1 MGCFHFEIIPQD
13 KGILMIGTKKACKK
27 LHAWLKLICEQ
38 QEEILKP
45 EAKMTDDSKELEN
58 AVKCEFEIQQDLI
71 KYAIG
76 RQGSNIQAAKQIK
89 DIIDVKIDEDT
100 REGVSRNGWRRPKIL
115 ITANTQDAIDEA
127 RDLLEIV
134 RRKLDVPKI

>member
-38 QEEILKP
+38 QEEILKL
-45 EAKMTDDSKELEN
+45 EAKMTDDSKELKKAEKEFED

-115 ITANTQDAIDEA
+115 ITANTQDA
-127 RDLLEIV
+127 
-134 RRKLDVPKI
+134 